1 MLDQMKKMMEMKKQ
15 ADKIKKE
22 LDKVIIECTDVRG
35 IKVTINGSQYLQAI
49 DVDDSWLNPDQKKRF
64 HQELVRAVNLSVK
77 KAQKAAA
84 QKMQSMPGFNLP
96 GLS

>member
-1 MLDQMKKMMEMKKQ
+1 MLDQMKKIMEMKKQ

-22 LDKVIIECTDVRG
+22 LDKVIIECSDVRG
-35 IKVTINGSQYLQAI
+35 IKITINGSQFLQSI
-49 DVDDSWLNPDQKKRF
+49 EIDDSWLDPSQKKRF
-64 HQELVRAVNLSVK
+64 NQELVRAVNLSVK
-77 KAQKAAA
+77 KAQKSAA